1 MPFALPLLAPH
12 AESYRRGVGLRHRCV
27 TFVTFRDV
35 RRTGMRRGMIRL
47 LPLILLLPLAIA
59 ACSPLKTFDALVPK
73 DGGGELAERGIDYGT
88 DPRQKLD
95 VYVPKATGTERP
107 VVVFIYGGSWSS
119 GTRDGYQF
127 AGRALAAQGF
137 VVVIPDYRLVPQVRF
152 PGFVQDGAAAVRWAM
167 ANAARFGGDGQRI
180 VLMGHS
186 AGAHIAAMLALD
198 EQWLGQ
204 DRVAVR
210 GFVGLAGP
218 YDFLPLD
225 PGAAQNALGNW
236 PRPAETQPI
245 TYAGAGDPPTL
256 LLAGAKDDTVKPRN
270 STALADKLKSAG
282 VDATATIYPKVGH
295 VGIVTALSEPFRGKA
310 PVLADTAA
318 FVRRVTRQ

>member
-1 MPFALPLLAPH
+1 MSRPVLLA
-12 AESYRRGVGLRHRCV
+12 L
-27 TFVTFRDV
+27 
-35 RRTGMRRGMIRL
+35 
-47 LPLILLLPLAIA
+47 LLLPLSAP

-73 DGGGELAERGIDYGT
+73 DGGARLAERGIAYGT
-88 DPRQKLD
+88 DPRQTLD

-119 GTRDGYQF
+119 GTRDGYRF
-127 AGRALAAQGF
+127 VGRALAAQGF

-152 PGFVQDGAAAVRWAM
+152 PGFVEDGAAAVRWAET
-167 ANAARFGGDGQRI
+167 NAKRFGGDGARI

-186 AGAHIAAMLALD
+186 AGAHIAALLALD
-198 EQWLGQ
+198 ERWLGA
-204 DRVAVR
+204 DRRAVK

-245 TYAGAGDPPTL
+245 TYAGAGDPPVL
-256 LLAGAKDDTVKPRN
+256 LLAGADDTTVKPRN
-270 STALADKLKSAG
+270 STALAETLTAAG
-282 VDATATIYPKVGH
+282 VDATVTIYPKVGH
-295 VGIVTALSEPFRGKA
+295 IGIVTALSEPFRGKA

-318 FVRRVTRQ
+318 FVQRVTRR

>member
-1 MPFALPLLAPH
+1 
-12 AESYRRGVGLRHRCV
+12 
-27 TFVTFRDV
+27 
-35 RRTGMRRGMIRL
+35 MIRL
-47 LPLILLLPLAIA
+47 LPLLLLVPLAIA

-73 DGGGELAERGIDYGT
+73 DGGGELAQRGIAYGT
-88 DPRQKLD
+88 DARQKLD
-95 VYVPKATGTERP
+95 VYVPKATGTQRP
-107 VVVFIYGGSWSS
+107 VVVFIYGGSWAS

-137 VVVIPDYRLVPQVRF
+137 VVIVPDYRLVPQVRF
-152 PGFVQDGAAAVRWAM
+152 PGFVEDGAAAVRWAE
-167 ANAARFGGDGQRI
+167 ANAARYGGDGQRI
-180 VLMGHS
+180 VVMGHS

-204 DRVAVR
+204 DRIAVK

-245 TYAGAGDPPTL
+245 TYAGAGDPPVL
-256 LLAGAKDDTVKPRN
+256 LLAGADDTTVKPRN
-270 STALADKLKSAG
+270 STALAEKLTAAG
-282 VDATATIYPKVGH
+282 VDATVTIYPKVGH
-295 VGIVTALSEPFRGKA
+295 IGIATALSEPFRGKA

-318 FVRRVTRQ
+318 FIQRVTRR